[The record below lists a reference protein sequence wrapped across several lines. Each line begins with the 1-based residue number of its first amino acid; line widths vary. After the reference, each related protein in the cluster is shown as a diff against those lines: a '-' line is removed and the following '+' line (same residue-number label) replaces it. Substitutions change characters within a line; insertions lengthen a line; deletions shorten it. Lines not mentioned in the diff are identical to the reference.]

1 MKLIKRICF
10 FTILLSLFTM
20 SAESQNNIKKYDAAW
35 KKVEEFSKKNLPKSA
50 LAEVKKIYDMAKKD
64 GSAGSPQDA
73 QLIKSLV
80 YMTGLQAE
88 NREDNEVFSIA
99 EMEKEFLTSF
109 FSCKE
114 F

>member
-50 LAEVKKIYDMAKKD
+50 LAEVKKIYDMASKD
-64 GSAGSPQDA
+64 SNLVCCNNFSGFIDCRYNSP
-73 QLIKSLV
+73 I
-80 YMTGLQAE
+80 
-88 NREDNEVFSIA
+88 
-99 EMEKEFLTSF
+99 FL
-109 FSCKE
+109 
-114 F
+114 